1 MAFSPVDPRADQYMR
16 SLAAR
21 HDEPVL
27 LEMEQYAAERGFP
40 IVGRLAGAFLEV
52 AALAIG
58 ARTVF
63 EMGSGFGYSA
73 YWFSRAVGS
82 EGRVF
87 CTDGDAA
94 NRDLAE
100 QYLTRAGRWD
110 RIEYHVG
117 WAQEVL
123 KATAGTFDVVY
134 NDIDKGDY
142 PEAWELARERVRP
155 GGLYICD
162 NVLWYGRVAEPD
174 PEDTQPALTAAIQHH
189 NEHVYADPDFDVT
202 IVPIRDGLL
211 VARRR

>member
-1 MAFSPVDPRADQYMR
+1 MAFSPVDPRADQYLR

-21 HDEPVL
+21 YDEPLL
-27 LEMEQYAAERGFP
+27 LEMEQRAEEHGFP
-40 IVGRLAGAFLEV
+40 IVGRLCGAYIEL
-52 AALAIG
+52 AARSIG
-58 ARTVF
+58 ARAVF
-63 EMGSGFGYSA
+63 EMGSGYGYSA
-73 YWFSRAVGS
+73 YWFSRAVGPG
-82 EGRVF
+82 GRVI

-110 RIEYHVG
+110 RVEYHVG

-123 KATAGTFDVVY
+123 RATEGAFDIVY

-142 PEAWELARERVRP
+142 PEAWQLARDRILA

-162 NVLWYGRVAEPD
+162 NVLWSGRVAAPD
-174 PEDTQPALTAAIQHH
+174 PEDKNPHLTDAIRRHNELVFADPEFDAAI
-189 NEHVYADPDFDVT
+189 
-202 IVPIRDGLL
+202 IPIRDGLL